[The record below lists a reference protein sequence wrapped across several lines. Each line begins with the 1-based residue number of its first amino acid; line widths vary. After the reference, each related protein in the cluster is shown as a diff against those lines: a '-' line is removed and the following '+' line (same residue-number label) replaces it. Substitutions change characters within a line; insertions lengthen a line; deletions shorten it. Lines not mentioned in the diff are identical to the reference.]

1 MTELILRDIL
11 VQICWSYCT
20 PTSELLYKGW
30 TSIVFI
36 SNHSSGNLNT
46 LWVAASKLSCQRN
59 FAQFYN
65 YHQLITSEG
74 PLMGVFSVL
83 KLPTCAI
90 TLKMYIWRHD
100 EPAKNLLN
108 FHDNTTSKSWPP
120 CKPDAP
126 GKTAQSAGFLCRW
139 NTSPAVRT
147 YVSDTRVP
155 MWYNISSSLSAEHPG
170 QLGVPRDYAF
180 TQFKICN
187 IRFKYRVPQW

>member
-46 LWVAASKLSCQRN
+46 LWVAASKLSCQQN

-83 KLPTCAI
+83 KLPSCAI
-90 TLKMYIWRHD
+90 TLKIYDDMMSLRKI
-100 EPAKNLLN
+100 AKFPWQHNLKIL
-108 FHDNTTSKSWPP
+108 TTLQARCSWQNRPICWILVQMKHFSRRQDICVRYEGAHVVQYFILP
-120 CKPDAP
+120 
-126 GKTAQSAGFLCRW
+126 LCWTPRAVG
-139 NTSPAVRT
+139 SPKRLCIYT
-147 YVSDTRVP
+147 
-155 MWYNISSSLSAEHPG
+155 I
-170 QLGVPRDYAF
+170 
-180 TQFKICN
+180 
-187 IRFKYRVPQW
+187 

>member
-46 LWVAASKLSCQRN
+46 LWVAASKLSGQRN
-59 FAQFYN
+59 FAQFLTIISSINNLQRSLNGGIFRVEITYLRN
-65 YHQLITSEG
+65 HTSES
-74 PLMGVFSVL
+74 MTTWWACE
-83 KLPTCAI
+83 KL
-90 TLKMYIWRHD
+90 R
-100 EPAKNLLN
+100 N

-187 IRFKYRVPQW
+187 IRFKNCVPQ

>member
-30 TSIVFI
+30 TSIVLI

-65 YHQLITSEG
+65 YHQIITSAEG

-90 TLKMYIWRHD
+90 TLKIHEDKMSLRKICEISMTTLPQNLDHLASPTLLAR
-100 EPAKNLLN
+100 PPNLLDSCADETLLPPSGRMCQIRGCPCGTI
-108 FHDNTTSKSWPP
+108 FHPPSLLNTQGSWESQEIMHLHNL
-120 CKPDAP
+120 KFA
-126 GKTAQSAGFLCRW
+126 T
-139 NTSPAVRT
+139 
-147 YVSDTRVP
+147 
-155 MWYNISSSLSAEHPG
+155 
-170 QLGVPRDYAF
+170 
-180 TQFKICN
+180 
-187 IRFKYRVPQW
+187 